1 MSPEPNLKVE
11 AKQPEPPVLTFSADG
26 GDEPE
31 VLPVALG
38 SPDNGLA
45 TLNEHEIPTQAVAQP
60 NNPDFE
66 NRSTAPLPVIAPTQ
80 SSVSQANWPIQPTPQ
95 LAYQQP
101 PPVPPYQAQWQ
112 PTRPPIAMDAAR
124 YRYLTTPP
132 PMVRQPKIKPQ
143 NTASQGGWWG
153 GPISSGSDFTAR
165 YLLAGAGIVIA
176 VFLIFLFFNR
186 PAIQPTVGVQNEAV
200 AATVTPVS
208 DISGTA
214 GLATPVVDLV
224 TAQEKWGTV
233 LVSNA
238 NVREVPLETGNV
250 SQKLKQNTLLAFEK
264 KSSAGWYMLAG
275 GGWIKRE
282 EVRVFPDQEAALAAV
297 AQFQATATAAA
308 ATNPLPTTPTAAP
321 PDNSSPAELSARG
334 ALTFQTANCNIKAEQ
349 FTSDGSKTYYLPNQA
364 AYNSLSM
371 LPPENHRWFCSEQ
384 DAAKNG
390 YLRANSPYL
399 PTPVPSPTFGV
410 TQRLPTSHPTT
421 FGTPATSPGSKFLT
435 PTPPATPK

>member
-1 MSPEPNLKVE
+1 MSQEPNLKVE
-11 AKQPEPPVLTFSADG
+11 AKQIEPPLLTFSADG

-31 VLPVALG
+31 MPPAEKVRPATALAMLTEQET
-38 SPDNGLA
+38 STQDL
-45 TLNEHEIPTQAVAQP
+45 TLLKK
-60 NNPDFE
+60 PDFE
-66 NRSTAPLPVIAPTQ
+66 NQITAPLPVIVPAQPFAAP
-80 SSVSQANWPIQPTPQ
+80 SNWPNQPPPQ
-95 LAYQQP
+95 LAYPQP
-101 PPVPPYQAQWQ
+101 PPVASSYQAPWQ
-112 PTRPPIAMDAAR
+112 PSRPPMDAAR

-132 PMVRQPKIKPQ
+132 PMLRQPKVKPQ

-153 GPISSGSDFTAR
+153 GPVSANSNYMAR
-165 YLLAGAGIVIA
+165 WLLVGVGVVGAICLV
-176 VFLIFLFFNR
+176 FLFFNR
-186 PAIQPTVGVQNEAV
+186 PTIQPIVGAQSDVV
-200 AATVTPVS
+200 AATATVIS
-208 DISGTA
+208 DPRTTSGLT
-214 GLATPVVDLV
+214 TSVVDVV

-238 NVREVPLETGNV
+238 NVRDVPLETGNV

-264 KSSAGWYMLAG
+264 KSSVGWYMLAG

-308 ATNPLPTTPTAAP
+308 ASNPLPLSPTASP
-321 PDNSSPAELSARG
+321 PDNSSPADLSAKG

-349 FTSDGSKTYYLPNQA
+349 FTSDGSKTYYLPSQA

-390 YLRANSPYL
+390 YLRANSPFL
-399 PTPVPSPTFGV
+399 PTPAPSPTFGI
-410 TQRLPTSHPTT
+410 TQRLPTARPTT
-421 FGTPATSPGSKFLT
+421 FGTPATSTGAKFIT

>member
-1 MSPEPNLKVE
+1 MSQEPNLKVE
-11 AKQPEPPVLTFSADG
+11 AKQAEPPVLTFSADG

-31 VLPVALG
+31 TPPASLVGP
-38 SPDNGLA
+38 NTGLA
-45 TLNEHEIPTQAVAQP
+45 TLNDQEAPTQDLAQLK
-60 NNPDFE
+60 NPDFE
-66 NRSTAPLPVIAPTQ
+66 NRNTAPLPVIVPAQPSAAPPNWPTQ
-80 SSVSQANWPIQPTPQ
+80 PPPQ
-95 LAYQQP
+95 LAYHQP
-101 PPVPPYQAQWQ
+101 PPVSPYQAQWQ
-112 PTRPPIAMDAAR
+112 PSHPPMDAAR

-132 PMVRQPKIKPQ
+132 PVVRQPKVKPL

-153 GPISSGSDFTAR
+153 GPVSSGSDYTAR
-165 YLLAGAGIVIA
+165 YLLAGAGIVAA
-176 VFLIFLFFNR
+176 VFLLFLFLNR
-186 PAIQPTVGVQNEAV
+186 PAVQPTVGVQSEIVV
-200 AATVTPVS
+200 ATATLIS
-208 DISGTA
+208 DTNGTA

-233 LVSNA
+233 LVNSA
-238 NVREVPLETGNV
+238 NVRDVPLETGNV

-282 EVRVFPDQEAALAAV
+282 EVRVFTDQEAALAAV

-308 ATNPLPTTPTAAP
+308 AANPLPTTPTAAP

-349 FTSDGSKTYYLPNQA
+349 FTSDGSKTYYLPSQA

-390 YLRANSPYL
+390 YLRANSPFL
-399 PTPVPSPTFGV
+399 PTPAPSPTFGV
-410 TQRLPTSHPTT
+410 TQRLPTARPTT

-435 PTPPATPK
+435 PTPPPTPK